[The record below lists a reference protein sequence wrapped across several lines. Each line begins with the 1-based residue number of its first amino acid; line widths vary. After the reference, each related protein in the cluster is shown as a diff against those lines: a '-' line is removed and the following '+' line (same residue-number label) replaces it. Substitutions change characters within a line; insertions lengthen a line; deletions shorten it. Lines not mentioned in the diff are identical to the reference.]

1 MLMLREGDVEGAVVT
16 ECNVFISRD
25 KRQSSKNRSTDSI
38 FSQLSAAAAQAFVTL
53 LHLFFYLR
61 PRDASLLE
69 AEPKRKTFQVVS
81 D

>member
-53 LHLFFYLR
+53 LHLFF
-61 PRDASLLE
+61 
-69 AEPKRKTFQVVS
+69 FI
-81 D
+81 